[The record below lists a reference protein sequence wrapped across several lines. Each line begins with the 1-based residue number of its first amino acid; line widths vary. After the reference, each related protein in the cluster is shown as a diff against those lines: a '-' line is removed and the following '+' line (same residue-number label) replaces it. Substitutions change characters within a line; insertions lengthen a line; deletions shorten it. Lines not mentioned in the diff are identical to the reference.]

1 MKKKQTW
8 DNCWGD
14 KDLLW
19 EGVIDAES
27 RLKVAEV
34 KKFQK
39 L

>member
-1 MKKKQTW
+1 MKENKHGTIP
-8 DNCWGD
+8 WGD

-27 RLKVAEV
+27 RLRVAEV
-34 KKFQK
+34 KNVQK